1 MIGTR
6 TNPDASFRGAGEARE
21 PGIHNHW
28 RRLRIPALAAIAAR
42 PQ

>member
-21 PGIHNHW
+21 PGIHNH
-28 RRLRIPALAAIAAR
+28 RRWVWIPALAAIAAR
-42 PQ
+42 PE